1 MAGMR
6 GTRLGK
12 EGEDSPHVP
21 HPGLRPRLARMEAG
35 SPGLGRTQSTETR
48 VFSLCGSHPRLCWGQ
63 TAQMVTS
70 FPGDAS
76 AQVLEISL
84 GERGPLQPSR
94 RDQGRSVPVALNLAA
109 LSGPLGSLKP

>member
-35 SPGLGRTQSTETR
+35 SPGLGRTQSTETE
-48 VFSLCGSHPRLCWGQ
+48 C
-63 TAQMVTS
+63 
-70 FPGDAS
+70 FPF
-76 AQVLEISL
+76 
-84 GERGPLQPSR
+84 
-94 RDQGRSVPVALNLAA
+94 VALIPVSAGVKQLRW
-109 LSGPLGSLKP
+109 